1 MFDVKKFRKER
12 GLTQNDFSK
21 QLGYARTTI
30 ANIEAGN
37 QPVNDNFLD
46 KITQVF
52 AVNVEEFKS
61 YNQKKPKESSTT
73 QDSGTDYLLIWRE
86 KYIALLEEHNS
97 LLLKFTRC
105 LEEKSVLKDM
115 VNNMTSPPKGDLSK

>member
-21 QLGYARTTI
+21 QLGYARTTV

-61 YNQKKPKESSTT
+61 YNQKKQKESSVT
-73 QDSGTDYLLIWRE
+73 QDSGTDYLLIWQE

-105 LEEKSVLKDM
+105 LEEKSALKDM
-115 VNNMTSPPKGDLSK
+115 INNMATPPKDDLSK

>member
-21 QLGYARTTI
+21 QLGYARTTV

-61 YNQKKPKESSTT
+61 YNQKKQKESSVT

-115 VNNMTSPPKGDLSK
+115 VNNMATPPKEDLSK

>member
-1 MFDVKKFRKER
+1 MFDVKKFRKQK

-52 AVNVEEFKS
+52 GINVEEFKS
-61 YNQKKPKESSTT
+61 YNQKKPKESSAT
-73 QDSGTDYLLIWRE
+73 QDSGTDYLQIWQE

-105 LEEKSVLKDM
+105 LEEKSVLKDI
-115 VNNMTSPPKGDLSK
+115 VNNTATPPKDDLSK